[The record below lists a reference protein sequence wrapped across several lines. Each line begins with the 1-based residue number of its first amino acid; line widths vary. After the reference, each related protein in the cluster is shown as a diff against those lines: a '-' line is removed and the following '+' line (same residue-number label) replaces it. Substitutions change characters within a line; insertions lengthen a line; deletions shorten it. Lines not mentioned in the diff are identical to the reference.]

1 MAFGKRNHVSLNP
14 LSYNICLL
22 GESKIGKTTVIKEF
36 CEKLTNNVEG
46 GYLFAEIGQ
55 ERGADAIEGINYV
68 NCPTWDM
75 DYDEDT
81 NSVGF
86 GDLIEDIIE
95 NKTSDYKNLK
105 VLVWDTYDQ
114 LINIAEQK
122 SIELYN
128 RVTPDKK
135 VSSINAAWGGYARG
149 EKKAIEIMLDAI
161 ANLRQVGVATIVIG
175 HVKTKDNSDVMTG
188 ETFQTLTSDQQSNY
202 FNALKKNMHIIGTAY
217 IDRSIVKEKTG
228 KKDSKT
234 GKEILKG
241 KIVSESRKIK
251 LRDDTYCVDCG
262 GRFADITN
270 EINLDASEFIQA
282 INDAILAEQSKSS
295 QSLEEA
301 KKVEVAKEKKLE
313 KKVAENEKNTKES
326 EELERNKSTIIVY
339 CKANKNNSE
348 TLKPIIEL
356 CRKYGYANP
365 SMIADLKTSKEVL
378 ELIKG

>member
-14 LSYNICLL
+14 LNYNICLL

-36 CEKLTNNVEG
+36 CEKLTNNIEG

-68 NCPTWDM
+68 NCPAWDM

-86 GDLIEDIIE
+86 GDLVEDIIE

-128 RVTPDKK
+128 RINPDKK
-135 VSSINAAWGGYARG
+135 VSSINAAWGGYGRG
-149 EKKAIEIMLDAI
+149 EKKAIDIMLDAM

-228 KKDSKT
+228 KKNVVTKKDIEKGVVKSETRKITFRDDNYVIDSK
-234 GKEILKG
+234 
-241 KIVSESRKIK
+241 S
-251 LRDDTYCVDCG
+251 
-262 GRFADITN
+262 RFADIVESIPLN
-270 EINLDASEFIQA
+270 SDALIKA
-282 INDAILAEQSKSS
+282 ISDAIKAELSKSGKS
-295 QSLEEA
+295 FDDA
-301 KKVEVAKEKKLE
+301 KKEQQKQEEEKFKKLE
-313 KKVAENEKNTKES
+313 QDKELNELLDAIKIFIQENRSNMDVVNVIMDKS
-326 EELERNKSTIIVY
+326 REL
-339 CKANKNNSE
+339 
-348 TLKPIIEL
+348 
-356 CRKYGYANP
+356 GYDNP
-365 SMIADLKTSKEVL
+365 MAITNIDDAKTFL
-378 ELIKG
+378 EFAQSIK